1 MITEA
6 KLMLKEV
13 NTGRVF
19 VLEDSESFERYTIMI
34 LKENSYTVEEMAKFF
49 GLRWRAMYSKINKL
63 GINLKEIGQKNIN

>member
-34 LKENSYTVEEMAKFF
+34 LKENNYTVEEMAKFF
-49 GLRWRAMYSKINKL
+49 NIKWRAMYSRLNKL